1 MDLLGAAMAK
11 AEGEEEEE
19 GGTGGGGGVPFL
31 EVATAAVGVAQ

>member
-1 MDLLGAAMAK
+1 MAK